1 MKHCVLL
8 LLGLSAVLLQNH
20 TGAQSYWVTKWI
32 YCMAILNQ
40 IISPLLP
47 VALEVGQLHAVER
60 LKVMSGRGSGEMV
73 C

>member
-1 MKHCVLL
+1 
-8 LLGLSAVLLQNH
+8 
-20 TGAQSYWVTKWI
+20 
-32 YCMAILNQ
+32 MAILNQ

-60 LKVMSGRGSGEMV
+60 LKVKFGNVSGEML